1 MIKLKAPA
9 KINLCLDILS
19 TLDNGYHSV
28 WMVMQTIGLYDTI
41 CVEKTDTQTI
51 EIDCDKPNIPVDKRN
66 IAWKAADA
74 FFEKTGI
81 KNQGIRITIQK
92 NIPSSA
98 GLAGGS
104 TDGAAVL
111 VGLNKLFDS
120 ALTEHELCEIGQKIG
135 ADVPFC
141 IVGGTALAQDIGQIL
156 SRLPDFEG
164 YKIVLV
170 KPDRDVSTKQAYN
183 TFESKSDIRHI
194 DSAKI
199 LHLCA
204 NSDYENSFRYFEN
217 VFEQLVEVPERV
229 EIKSVMRQF
238 NASLTLMSGSGP
250 SVYGIFKNENDANE
264 CAKILK
270 KSYRNVFVCNCVKNG
285 CQFVE

>member
-204 NSDYENSFRYFEN
+204 NGDYENSFRYFEN

-270 KSYRNVFVCNCVKNG
+270 KSYRDVFVCNCVKNG
-285 CQFVE
+285 CEFVE

>member
-141 IVGGTALAQDIGQIL
+141 VVGGTALAQDIGQIL

-183 TFESKSDIRHI
+183 TFESKSDVRHI

-204 NSDYENSFRYFEN
+204 NGDYENSFRYFEN

-270 KSYRNVFVCNCVKNG
+270 KSYRDVFVCNCVKNG
-285 CQFVE
+285 CEFVE

>member
-183 TFESKSDIRHI
+183 TFESKSDVRHI
-194 DSAKI
+194 NSAKI

-204 NSDYENSFRYFEN
+204 NGDYENSFRYFEN

-270 KSYRNVFVCNCVKNG
+270 KSYRDVFVCNCVKNG
-285 CQFVE
+285 CEFVE

>member
-141 IVGGTALAQDIGQIL
+141 VVGGTALAQDIGQIL

-204 NSDYENSFRYFEN
+204 NGDYENSFRYFEN

-238 NASLTLMSGSGP
+238 NASLTLMRGSGP

-270 KSYRNVFVCNCVKNG
+270 KSYRDVFVCNCVKNG
-285 CQFVE
+285 CEFVE

>member
-28 WMVMQTIGLYDTI
+28 WMVMQSVDLYDTI
-41 CVEKTDTQTI
+41 CIEKTNTKTI
-51 EIDCDKPNIPVDKRN
+51 EIECDKPNIPSDKRN
-66 IAWKAADA
+66 IAWKVAEA
-74 FFEKTGI
+74 FFNKTGVE
-81 KNQGIRITIQK
+81 NQGIRITINK

-120 ALTEHELCEIGQKIG
+120 GLTEHELCEIGQEIG
-135 ADVPFC
+135 ADIPFC
-141 IVGGTALAQDIGQIL
+141 VVGGTALAQDIGQIL

-170 KPDRDVSTKQAYN
+170 KPDRDVSTKQAYD
-183 TFESKSDIRHI
+183 TFESKSNIRHI
-194 DSAKI
+194 DNAKI

-204 NSDYENSFRYFEN
+204 NGDYENSFRYFEN

-229 EIKSVMRQF
+229 EIKSVMRQH
-238 NASLTLMSGSGP
+238 NASLALMSGSGP
-250 SVYGIFKNENDANE
+250 CVYGVFKNETDANE
-264 CAKILK
+264 CAEILK
-270 KSYRNVFVCNCVKNG
+270 KSFSDVFVCNCVKTG
-285 CQFVE
+285 CEIFE

>member
-28 WMVMQTIGLYDTI
+28 WMVMQSVDLYDTI
-41 CVEKTDTQTI
+41 CIEKTSTKTI
-51 EIDCDKPNIPVDKRN
+51 EIECDKPNIPSDKRN
-66 IAWKAADA
+66 IAWKVAEA
-74 FFEKTGI
+74 FFNKTGVE
-81 KNQGIRITIQK
+81 NQGIRITINK

-120 ALTEHELCEIGQKIG
+120 GLTEHELCEIGQEIG
-135 ADVPFC
+135 ADIPFC
-141 IVGGTALAQDIGQIL
+141 VVGGTALAQDIGQIL

-170 KPDRDVSTKQAYN
+170 KPDRDVSTKQAYD
-183 TFESKSDIRHI
+183 TFESKSNIRHI
-194 DSAKI
+194 DNAKI

-204 NSDYENSFRYFEN
+204 NGDYENSFRYFEN

-229 EIKSVMRQF
+229 EIKSVMRQH
-238 NASLTLMSGSGP
+238 NASLALMSGSGP
-250 SVYGIFKNENDANE
+250 CVYGVFKNETDANE
-264 CAKILK
+264 CAEILK
-270 KSYRNVFVCNCVKNG
+270 KSFSDVFVCNCVKTG
-285 CQFVE
+285 CEFFE

>member
-141 IVGGTALAQDIGQIL
+141 VVGGTALAQDIGQIL

-204 NSDYENSFRYFEN
+204 NGDYENSFRYFEN

-270 KSYRNVFVCNCVKNG
+270 KSYRDVFVCNCVKNG
-285 CQFVE
+285 CEFVE